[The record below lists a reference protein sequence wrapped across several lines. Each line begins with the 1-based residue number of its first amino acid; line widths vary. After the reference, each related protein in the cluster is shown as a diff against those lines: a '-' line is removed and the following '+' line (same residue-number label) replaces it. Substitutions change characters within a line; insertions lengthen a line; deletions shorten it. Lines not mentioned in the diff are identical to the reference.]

1 MEDLY
6 RNLGPLQWD
15 GPGADSKALTL
26 CVEDQDY
33 MGPIKKRQEY
43 LDKEK
48 KKKSIHFSTPFSN
61 WSAYDM
67 CKGLGV
73 LEPVLLPNS
82 IFCQKE

>member
-43 LDKEK
+43 LDK
-48 KKKSIHFSTPFSN
+48 
-61 WSAYDM
+61 
-67 CKGLGV
+67 V
-73 LEPVLLPNS
+73 LSFYSLNYV
-82 IFCQKE
+82 FHV

>member
-48 KKKSIHFSTPFSN
+48 KKKEHTFLHSFLQLECLWYVQGPRRIRTSTT
-61 WSAYDM
+61 A
-67 CKGLGV
+67 
-73 LEPVLLPNS
+73 
-82 IFCQKE
+82 

>member
-33 MGPIKKRQEY
+33 MGLIKKRQEY
-43 LDKEK
+43 LDKDWRILE
-48 KKKSIHFSTPFSN
+48 SMF
-61 WSAYDM
+61 AYP
-67 CKGLGV
+67 K
-73 LEPVLLPNS
+73 PS
-82 IFCQKE
+82 IFIFTLDWKEPLARICSQL